1 MKYYFGIILMS
12 VVILF
17 TISCSKE
24 NKLEKNL
31 TGTWDVINIDSVYL
45 DNQWQFTFEE
55 CGKKETCNGSYF
67 YELHS
72 AYSDTSFTRT
82 FTWELN
88 NNMLTTTLSDNSDVH
103 YTILEWE
110 DDYMKWNLL
119 PYPDDILE
127 LVRIK

>member
-1 MKYYFGIILMS
+1 MS
-12 VVILF
+12 IVILF

-31 TGTWDVINIDSVYL
+31 AGTWDVINIDSVYV

-67 YELHS
+67 LELHS

-82 FTWELN
+82 FIWELN
-88 NNMLTTTLSDNSDVH
+88 NNMITITTSDNSVDH
-103 YTILEWE
+103 FIILEWE
-110 DDYMKWNLL
+110 DDYMKWNIP
-119 PYPDDILE
+119 PYPEDILE